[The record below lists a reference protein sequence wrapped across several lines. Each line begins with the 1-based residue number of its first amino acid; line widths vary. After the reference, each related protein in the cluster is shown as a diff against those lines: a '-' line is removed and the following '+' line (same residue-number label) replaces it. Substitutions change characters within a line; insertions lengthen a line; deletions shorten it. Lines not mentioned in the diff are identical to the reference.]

1 MDGSSLETTLS
12 VLPWAERPAVKKGE
26 LGESIVDDFL
36 RGKRVIPYR
45 PHYDGAHPFDRLC
58 ATADKRNVFIADI
71 KAKPRRKF
79 FPDTGINLKHYHEY
93 KHISQKHGLRIFLF
107 FVDES
112 ERRVYGNWLHVL
124 EKPTVVVRDDG
135 RRISYPLRGQGII
148 YFPLDNMQHVAEI
161 DSEQAQKLKDL
172 SSRNEKYV
180 YE

>member
-1 MDGSSLETTLS
+1 LETTLS

-58 ATADKRNVFIADI
+58 ATADKRNVFI
-71 KAKPRRKF
+71 
-79 FPDTGINLKHYHEY
+79 
-93 KHISQKHGLRIFLF
+93 
-107 FVDES
+107 
-112 ERRVYGNWLHVL
+112 
-124 EKPTVVVRDDG
+124 RDDG